1 LKSHAEPLPVKK
13 SMSPAS
19 SKATAVVRDPSLEM
33 AASGIARTINRDL
46 VLNLIRTSEPI
57 ARVDISRRSGL
68 QPSTVSQ
75 IVEQLL
81 AEKWIVEGA
90 SAERPRGRRP
100 TPLLLNSDL
109 LILSVDLRP
118 SQAIVA
124 VMDLRNRLLAQEQ
137 IAIRTNPALGIEG
150 LVRAI
155 DQMRARFPGKSFEG
169 IGMSV
174 PGRVDPDRR
183 RLIVSP
189 NLKWS
194 GVDVAGILEKR
205 CGLQVEMENE
215 ANVCLIDALW
225 SGKLEK
231 HRNAVLVTISE
242 GIGAAILMNGQM
254 VCGKSGMAGEFGHV
268 SIDPRGPECECG
280 RKGCWEMFAS
290 SRATLR
296 YYAKISRQSA
306 PAHVT
311 ELLTL
316 ANAGNRSA
324 LKALRNQ
331 ATQVGRGLQVIAT
344 ALAPDLMIATVDVSL
359 AWPEFAS
366 IVREELGAHMLA
378 GEPPA
383 LTVVARSELTRL
395 RGAAATVLQ
404 RHNGYHSYKYSGM
417 PERAVVGR
425 KSS

>member
-1 LKSHAEPLPVKK
+1 LPVKK
-13 SMSPAS
+13 NRSTFPA
-19 SKATAVVRDPSLEM
+19 KAAVVVRDPSLEL
-33 AASGIARTINRDL
+33 AASGIARNINRDV

-57 ARVDISRRSGL
+57 ARVDLSRRSGL

-81 AEKWIVEGA
+81 TEKWIVEGA
-90 SAERPRGRRP
+90 SAARPRGRRP

-137 IAIRTNPALGIEG
+137 IPIRVSPALGIEG
-150 LVRAI
+150 LVLAI
-155 DQMRARFPGKSFEG
+155 AQMRARFPGKSFEG

-174 PGRVDPDRR
+174 PGRVDPERR

-225 SGKLEK
+225 SGKLHK
-231 HRNAVLVTISE
+231 HHNAALVTISE
-242 GIGAAILMNGQM
+242 GIGAAILINGQM

-268 SIDPRGPECECG
+268 SIDPRGPECQCG

-290 SRATLR
+290 SAATLR
-296 YYAKISRQSA
+296 FYATSSGKPA
-306 PAHVT
+306 PADIAQ
-311 ELLTL
+311 LLAL
-316 ANAGNRSA
+316 AEGGDRNA

-331 ATQVGRGLQVIAT
+331 ATQVGRGLQIIAT
-344 ALAPDLMIATVDVSL
+344 ALAPDRIIVTVDVSL

-366 IVREELGAHMLA
+366 IVREELASHMLA
-378 GEPPA
+378 GKPPS
-383 LTVVARSELTRL
+383 LSVVARSELTRL

-404 RHNGYHSYKYSGM
+404 RHSSYHSYKYPGM
-417 PERAVVGR
+417 PVRPVAGTR
-425 KSS
+425 SSRQSKV